1 MARAPAK
8 GNWLIFVDTNVLL
21 DFYRLGGES
30 ADRALKALEKHKD
43 SIILNDQVY
52 MEFMKNRQKVINET
66 MKGMEKPKMLSVPP
80 IIAERKPFRK
90 LQSSVKTA
98 QGKYTEVRKAIEN
111 ILLDPS
117 RHDPVFQAINRIY
130 GHNGSFHVKRPNKE
144 RFTIRNAARKRFILG
159 YPPRKR
165 EDTSIGDA
173 INWESI
179 IHCAKLSKDNHHI
192 LIVSRDGDYGMIY
205 DNASVLND
213 WLRKEFKDRVSRKRK
228 IELTNKLT
236 YALKLLD
243 EVIPP
248 EDEEAENILLR
259 GEAALPATD
268 IDDDDGDKHDI
279 FS

>member
-1 MARAPAK
+1 MARNPVK

-30 ADRALKALEKHKD
+30 ADRALKALERHKD

-66 MKGMEKPKMLSVPP
+66 MKGMEKPKMLSAPP
-80 IIAERKPFRK
+80 IIAERKNFKK
-90 LQSSVKTA
+90 LQSSVRTA
-98 QGKYTEVRKAIEN
+98 QGKYTEVRKTIEN
-111 ILLDPS
+111 VLLDPG
-117 RHDPVFQAINRIY
+117 RYDPVFQAINRIY
-130 GHNGSFHVKRPNKE
+130 GHNGTFHIKRPNKE

-159 YPPRKR
+159 YPPRKK

-179 IHCAKLSKDNHHI
+179 IHCAKLSTENHHI
-192 LIVSRDGDYGMIY
+192 LIVSRDGDYGIIY
-205 DNASVLND
+205 DNAAVLND

-248 EDEEAENILLR
+248 EDEEAENVLLR
-259 GEAALPATD
+259 GESALPPPD
-268 IDDDDGDKHDI
+268 IGDDDEPEQDDV
-279 FS
+279 S